1 MKITTDIM
9 TRDQMTY
16 SRGGFMRKA
25 ILQLAI
31 AAMAAF
37 FATGCLNNEDAAAP
51 TAQADSA
58 NLEQKLAFKA
68 GQDLW
73 KESRPSAYSYQLS
86 RNCFCFPYGWM
97 EIFVDGDKVVKVDTI
112 AGVEG
117 PYDLESFHNAPSVDE
132 VFNQIEGY
140 LNNPEYEVKASYD
153 ARLGYPTSVKIHHLP
168 DFNEADA
175 EFQIASLR
183 P

>member
-1 MKITTDIM
+1 MKIVTDIM
-9 TRDQMTY
+9 TRNRMTNI
-16 SRGGFMRKA
+16 RGEFIRKA

-37 FATGCLNNEDAAAP
+37 FTTGCMNDEDPAAP

-58 NLEQKLAFKA
+58 NMEQKLAFKA

-73 KESRPSAYSYQLS
+73 KESRPPAYSYQLS

-97 EIFVDGDKVVKVDTI
+97 EIFVDGDQVVKVDTI
-112 AGVEG
+112 PGVEG
-117 PYDLESFHNAPSVDE
+117 PYDLESFDKAPSVEE
-132 VFNQIEGY
+132 VFKQIEGY
-140 LNNPEYEVKASYD
+140 LNNPEYEVTASYD
-153 ARLGYPTSVKIHHLP
+153 DKLGYPTSVKIHHLIGYN
-168 DFNEADA
+168 DEDA